1 MQIGSDD
8 KVFAGEIE
16 EIKRRIHAK
25 YEKRIANADF
35 AEGIKLTCE
44 MNAEIDA
51 AIDEYLDRKEPG
63 SQPRWP

>member
-1 MQIGSDD
+1 MSDRSDD

-25 YEKRIANADF
+25 YRERIDKASF
-35 AEGIKLTCE
+35 AEGIELTCE

-51 AIDEYLDRKEPG
+51 AIDEYLNGKEPG
-63 SQPRWP
+63 SQPRRS

>member
-1 MQIGSDD
+1 MGSESDD

-16 EIKRRIHAK
+16 EIKRRIQAK
-25 YEKRIANADF
+25 YRERIAKADF

-51 AIDEYLDRKEPG
+51 AIDELLDRG
-63 SQPRWP
+63 DLDGG

>member
-1 MQIGSDD
+1 MGSGKTPPD

-16 EIKRRIHAK
+16 EIKRRIHEK
-25 YEKRIANADF
+25 YRARIANADF

-51 AIDEYLDRKEPG
+51 AIDELLDRGELDG
-63 SQPRWP
+63 E